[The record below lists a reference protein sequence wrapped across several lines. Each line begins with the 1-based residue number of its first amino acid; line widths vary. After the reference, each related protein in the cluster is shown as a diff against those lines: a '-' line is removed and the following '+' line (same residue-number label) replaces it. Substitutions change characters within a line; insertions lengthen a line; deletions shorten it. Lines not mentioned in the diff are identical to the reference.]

1 MSTAEVPVNG
11 RFPQENIQ
19 GHGPI
24 QIHSM
29 TATVAMA
36 ASDTPFKNVILQVLK
51 VEMSCTG
58 NLDTHTILVED
69 ASLLR
74 MFLVKN
80 NAVFIDL
87 DALNVPVLV
96 FALEAAGPM
105 PDNEGEEDTDEDFEM
120 LQNAWKTCRLVWKRG
135 KDVAGQA
142 SSANRTEIP
151 VVRSGSGLNGKRRR
165 VYTQQTADPS
175 RTPKTLKSSV
185 QIGGGAIPQ
194 PEDDKRLS
202 NAAVAPILG
211 GNSSTEHHSE
221 QDFKDYDEAE
231 YDDENDED
239 FDQSTKVKMKRPG
252 THKAPTSSKKAMRK
266 RPTKPISSAA
276 PRNVKPR
283 NPTVM
288 IWPTTIITTG
298 TAGGRLRPLMAE
310 MGKILTTDA
319 QREEYMDLVWT
330 RRRAAEGDDIANQ
343 AVVHDLETFVRAHG
357 IVNQHNLWARWM
369 ESGIK
374 TAMPMYK
381 PIGTGEMDA
390 TERKQMFERK
400 KARRA

>member
-24 QIHSM
+24 WIHSM
-29 TATVAMA
+29 TATVSLA
-36 ASDTPFKNVILQVLK
+36 ASDTPFENIILQVLK

-74 MFLVKN
+74 MFLVKD

-120 LQNAWKTCRLVWKRG
+120 LQNAWRTCRLMWKRG

-142 SSANRTEIP
+142 SSANRAGIP
-151 VVRSGSGLNGKRRR
+151 VVRSGNGLNGKRRR

-185 QIGGGAIPQ
+185 QAGGDAILQ
-194 PEDDKRLS
+194 LEDDEWFS

-211 GNSSTEHHSE
+211 ESSSTEHQSK
-221 QDFKDYDEAE
+221 QDFKDHDEAE
-231 YDDENDED
+231 YDDEIDED
-239 FDQSTKVKMKRPG
+239 FDPSNKVKAKRPD
-252 THKAPTSSKKAMRK
+252 THKAPTSSKKSMGK
-266 RPTKPISSAA
+266 RPRKPISSAT

-298 TAGGRLRPLMAE
+298 TAGGRLRPLMVE
-310 MGKILTTDA
+310 MGQILTTDA

-330 RRRAAEGDDIANQ
+330 RRRAAEGDDIAKQ
-343 AVVHDLETFVRAHG
+343 AVIHDLETFVRAHG
-357 IVNQHNLWARWM
+357 IVDQHNLWARWM

-381 PIGTGEMDA
+381 PVGTGEMDP

-400 KARRA
+400 KARRT

>member
-29 TATVAMA
+29 TATIFMA
-36 ASDTPFKNVILQVLK
+36 ASDTPFENVILQVLQ

-58 NLDTHTILVED
+58 NLDTHTILIED

-74 MFLVKN
+74 MFLVKK
-80 NAVFIDL
+80 NAVVIDL

-105 PDNEGEEDTDEDFEM
+105 PDNEGEEDTEEDFEM
-120 LQNAWKTCRLVWKRG
+120 LQNAWKTCRLVWKRA

-142 SSANRTEIP
+142 SC
-151 VVRSGSGLNGKRRR
+151 
-165 VYTQQTADPS
+165 ADPS

-185 QIGGGAIPQ
+185 QIGGGAIPR
-194 PEDDKRLS
+194 PEDDKRFS

-211 GNSSTEHHSE
+211 ENSSTEHHSE
-221 QDFKDYDEAE
+221 QDFKDYDQAE

-239 FDQSTKVKMKRPG
+239 FDQSTKVKTKRPG
-252 THKAPTSSKKAMRK
+252 THRAPTSSKKAMRK

-288 IWPTTIITTG
+288 IWLTTIITTG
-298 TAGGRLRPLMAE
+298 TAGGHLRPLMAE
-310 MGKILTTDA
+310 MGQILTTDA

-330 RRRAAEGDDIANQ
+330 RRRAAEGDDIAKQ

-357 IVNQHNLWARWM
+357 IVDQHNLWARWM

-381 PIGTGEMDA
+381 
-390 TERKQMFERK
+390 RSV
-400 KARRA
+400 RA